1 MAQTKRAQ
9 ILMAPE
15 EYQRLEDIAQ
25 QRDVSVAELIRAAVR
40 ECYFV
45 RVEDP
50 KKLVASICN
59 MNMPL
64 AGWEVLESEI
74 GEAHGD
80 GIS

>member
-25 QRDVSVAELIRAAVR
+25 QREVSVAELIRAAVR

-45 RVEDP
+45 RAEDP

-64 AGWEVLESEI
+64 DDWEVLESEI
-74 GEAHGD
+74 EETHGN
-80 GIS
+80 GLS